1 MLSRRLIRVK
11 VLQVLYSLIQQG
23 DLDLKEAET
32 LLQHSIGKS
41 QDLYHLILQLPS
53 ALRHLAAKR
62 IEIGRTKMRPTAAE
76 LNPNTRFA
84 KNRLILE
91 LEENEQLNK
100 AIETSGNTWSQDDT
114 VIKTIFS
121 KMTHCDAYNKY
132 MNSDEDS
139 FEADRN
145 FVIKFMSK
153 ELPKMSFFFQALEF
167 KNVFWNDE
175 AEFMISM
182 AIKTLK
188 DFDGSNGATVELMP
202 LYKDEDDA
210 EFTKKVLRR
219 SVMERENTI
228 EMIKKYSKNWDADRV
243 ALLDVLLINMAIAE
257 MTTMVNIPIK
267 VTLNEYIEIAKFYST
282 DKSNSYINGLLEKIV
297 RQLVEE
303 KRISEAQL
311 F

>member
-11 VLQVLYSLIQQG
+11 VMQTLYSLIQQG
-23 DLDLKEAET
+23 NLDPAEAER

-41 QDLYHLILQLPS
+41 QDLYHLILQLPT
-53 ALRHLAAKR
+53 ALRHLAAKK
-62 IEIGRTKMRPTAAE
+62 IEIGRAKLRPTAAE

-84 KNRLILE
+84 TNKLILQ

-100 AIETSGNTWSQDDT
+100 IIETQSVTWAQDET
-114 VIKTIFS
+114 VVKTIFS
-121 KMTHCDAYNKY
+121 KLMHSEAYTRY
-132 MNSDEDS
+132 MEAPENS
-139 FEADRN
+139 FEADKA
-145 FVIKFMSK
+145 FVIRFLGK
-153 ELPKMSFFFQALEF
+153 ELPKMSFFFQALEL

-182 AIKTLK
+182 AMKTIKE
-188 DFDGSNGATVELMP
+188 FDGQNGASVELMP
-202 LYKDEDDA
+202 LYKDQDDVD
-210 EFTKKVLRR
+210 FTKNILRR
-219 SVMERENTI
+219 SIVERDNTL
-228 EMIKKYSKNWDADRV
+228 ELIKKFSKNWDADRV
-243 ALLDVLLINMAIAE
+243 ALMDVILINMAIAE

-267 VTLNEYIEIAKFYST
+267 VTLNEYIEISKYYST

-303 KRISEAQL
+303 KKINEAQL

>member
-11 VLQVLYSLIQQG
+11 VMQTLYSQIEQG
-23 DLDLKEAET
+23 DLDLKEAER

-41 QDLYHLILQLPS
+41 QELYHLILQLPS

-62 IEIGRTKMRPTAAE
+62 IEIGRAKLRPTAAE

-84 KNRLILE
+84 DNRLILQ

-100 AIETSGNTWSQDDT
+100 CIETEGNTWSQDET

-121 KMTHCDAYNKY
+121 KMTHSDSYNKY
-132 MNSDEDS
+132 MNADEDN
-139 FEADRN
+139 FEADKA
-145 FVIKFMSK
+145 FVVRFLGK
-153 ELPKMSFFFQALEF
+153 ELPKMSFFFQALEL

-182 AIKTLK
+182 AIKTIK
-188 DFDGSNGATVELMP
+188 EFDGSNGPSVELMP
-202 LYKDEDDA
+202 LYKDEDDV
-210 EFTKKVLRR
+210 EFTKNLLRR
-219 SVMERENTI
+219 SILERDNTMEL
-228 EMIKKYSKNWDADRV
+228 IKKFSKNWDADRV
-243 ALLDVLLINMAIAE
+243 ALMDVILIDMAIAE

-267 VTLNEYIEIAKFYST
+267 VTLNEYIEISKFYST
-282 DKSNSYINGLLEKIV
+282 EKSNSYINGLLEKIV

-303 KRISEAQL
+303 KRINEAQL

>member
-11 VLQVLYSLIQQG
+11 VMQVLYSLIQQG

-62 IEIGRTKMRPTAAE
+62 IEIGRTKLRPTAAE

-84 KNRLILE
+84 KNRLILA

-100 AIETSGNTWSQDDT
+100 AIEASGNTWSQDDT

-121 KMTHCDAYNKY
+121 KMTHSDMYNKY
-132 MNSDEDS
+132 MSSDEDS

-145 FVIKFMSK
+145 FVIKFLGK

-188 DFDGSNGATVELMP
+188 DFDGTNGAAVELMP

-219 SVMERENTI
+219 SIMERENTI

-243 ALLDVLLINMAIAE
+243 ALMDVLLINMAIAE

>member
-11 VLQVLYSLIQQG
+11 VMQTLYSLIQQG
-23 DLDLKEAET
+23 NLDPQEAER

-41 QDLYHLILQLPS
+41 QELYHLILQLPS
-53 ALRHLAAKR
+53 ALRHLAAKK
-62 IEIGRTKMRPTAAE
+62 IEIGRSKMRPTAAE

-84 KNRLILE
+84 QNRLILQ

-100 AIETSGNTWSQDDT
+100 IVETQGVSWSQDDT

-121 KMTHCDAYNKY
+121 KLAHSEIYNRY
-132 MNSDEDS
+132 MEAETDS
-139 FEADRN
+139 FEADKA
-145 FVIKFMSK
+145 FVLKLLGK
-153 ELPKMSFFFQALEF
+153 ELPKMSFFFQALEL

-182 AIKTLK
+182 AMKTIK
-188 DFDGSNGATVELMP
+188 DFDGQNEPQVELMP
-202 LYKDEDDA
+202 LYKDQDDVD
-210 EFTKKVLRR
+210 FTKRILHR
-219 SVMERENTI
+219 SIIERDNTI
-228 EMIKKYSKNWDADRV
+228 KLIKKFSKNWDADRV
-243 ALLDVLLINMAIAE
+243 ALMDVILIDMAIAE

-267 VTLNEYIEIAKFYST
+267 VTLNEYIEISKFYST

-303 KRISEAQL
+303 KRINEAQL

>member
-11 VLQVLYSLIQQG
+11 VMQVLYSLIQQG

-62 IEIGRTKMRPTAAE
+62 IEIGRTKLRPTAAE

-84 KNRLILE
+84 QNRLILA

-145 FVIKFMSK
+145 FVIKFMGK

-188 DFDGSNGATVELMP
+188 DFDGTNGATVELMP

-219 SVMERENTI
+219 SIMERENTI